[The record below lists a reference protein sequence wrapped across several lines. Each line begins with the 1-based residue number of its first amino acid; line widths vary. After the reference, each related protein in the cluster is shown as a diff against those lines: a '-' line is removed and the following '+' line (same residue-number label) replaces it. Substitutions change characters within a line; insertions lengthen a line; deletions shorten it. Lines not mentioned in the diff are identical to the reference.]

1 MYHGIL
7 SSVYAFPTTFF
18 VDATGT
24 VVGKAIFGALPDRY
38 IPTVEALLNG
48 EAAPAEGEADG
59 EAAPTEEPAAAQTA
73 EKAAVYRVI
82 VADADGNPVE
92 GVAVQFCDDTTCQV
106 QMTNENGVATFRP
119 EKPNDY
125 DVHILKVPDGYAEDT
140 QSYKTEG
147 TWSEL
152 TITLQK
158 AE

>member
-1 MYHGIL
+1 
-7 SSVYAFPTTFF
+7 VF
-18 VDATGT
+18 VDSEGT
-24 VVGKAIFGALPDRY
+24 ILTYPLIGPKVELYDSTVDRLLAGEEVTD
-38 IPTVEALLNG
+38 PVEPSDHMSGNG
-48 EAAPAEGEADG
+48 EYRIIVTDG
-59 EAAPTEEPAAAQTA
+59 E
-73 EKAAVYRVI
+73 K
-82 VADADGNPVE
+82 PVP

-106 QMTNENGVATFRP
+106 QMTDENGVATFRP

-140 QSYKTEG
+140 QSYKTED